1 MVEQEHFNTLQVVLN
16 GEVVRVVQ
24 VTLLQLEEVLNM
36 VVQEEALGDM
46 YILVVQAQT
55 LQVMEEEFLSILPVV
70 VALLEVQELLVPQ
83 VHRV

>member
-1 MVEQEHFNTLQVVLN
+1 MEEQEHFNTLQVVLN
-16 GEVVRVVQ
+16 GEEVQ
-24 VTLLQLEEVLNM
+24 VLQVTIMQQEEVHSM
-36 VVQEEALGDM
+36 VVQEEVLGDM